1 MRLAEMEKRRIFL
14 EKKLVFT
21 NFLKIPGA
29 LGKMRGAVRACERAG
44 TGRERKA
51 G

>member
-1 MRLAEMEKRRIFL
+1 MRLAEMEKRRNFG
-14 EKKLVFT
+14 KKLVFT